1 MLGIAFG
8 TLCLLGLI
16 GMAKGAHHRHHAHA
30 HGCGGGAR
38 WGHGRWEGRWDG
50 EGREGRRGGGRR
62 RDAWT
67 NEGFGRAAGE
77 ILKRRLRVDDDQEPL
92 VDHALADLRAAVKEL
107 GEELNGTRDGL
118 ADAFRGEKVDDAAIA
133 AAFARHDD
141 AIGRAR
147 REVVSALK
155 QIHAVLDDEQ
165 RAKAADWL
173 ASGDA
178 RWV

>member
-1 MLGIAFG
+1 MLGIALG
-8 TLCLLGLI
+8 TVCLLGLV
-16 GMAKGAHHRHHAHA
+16 GMAKGAHHRHHAYA
-30 HGCGGGAR
+30 HGCGSGPR
-38 WGHGRWEGRWDG
+38 WGHGRWEGRHG
-50 EGREGRRGGGRR
+50 GEGRRGGAR

-77 ILKRRLRVDDDQEPL
+77 IFKRRLRIDDDQEAL
-92 VDHALADLRAAVKEL
+92 VDHALADLRAATKEL
-107 GEELNGTRDGL
+107 ADELNGTRAGL
-118 ADAFRGEKVDDAAIA
+118 ADAFRAEKVDDAALA

-173 ASGDA
+173 AADDA